1 MQRDCDLL
9 TLQQVMEHTLNAR
22 SFLDIDGA
30 WTKDHEEIYR
40 IAAYSME
47 KEQWILMKRIITRE
61 RIEWDSITFPSDAY
75 IGYAPGKGARLSKQ
89 QAWDEIANHA
99 ESKEYL
105 HLFILEA

>member
-40 IAAYSME
+40 IAAYSIK
-47 KEQWILMKRIITRE
+47 KEQWILMKKIKSRE
-61 RIEWDSITFPSDAY
+61 RIEWDSITFAKGAY
-75 IGYAPGKGARLSKQ
+75 VGYIPGKGAY
-89 QAWDEIANHA
+89 
-99 ESKEYL
+99 ESKK
-105 HLFILEA
+105 EAWINRNGKSCRK